1 MKNWRPSSLLN
12 VDTKNLSKAISK
24 KLKTAL
30 PMIIS
35 SQQTAYVKN
44 RFIWVEL

>member
-12 VDTKNLSKAISK
+12 VDTKNLSKTISK
-24 KLKTAL
+24 KFKTAL

-35 SQQTAYVKN
+35 SQQTAHVKN
-44 RFIWVEL
+44 RFIWVEI